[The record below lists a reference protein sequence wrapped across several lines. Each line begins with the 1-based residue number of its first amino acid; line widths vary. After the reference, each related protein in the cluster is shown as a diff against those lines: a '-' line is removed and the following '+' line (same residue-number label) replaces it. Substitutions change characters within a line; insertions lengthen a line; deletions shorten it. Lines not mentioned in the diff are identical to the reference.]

1 VTSKHILLFT
11 EDFPPYTGGIAQW
24 ALGMADSLHESGHR
38 LEVFTRY
45 RDETHRESHQ
55 EHDFTV
61 RYIFG
66 NNWKKL
72 RTLYCKRSITE
83 RLTQNNK
90 PDLIIGTTWN
100 FTRGILRPAMKHNIP
115 VITVCHGLE
124 VTRKMNFL
132 KRRWLRRTLTNS
144 TKVVAVSRFTRAH
157 IIGKLGIPSG
167 KVILL
172 PNGVDT
178 KRFYPSDD
186 TGRLRQR
193 LGISDEKVILTLAR
207 VIPRKGHAYVIN
219 SLPQILRSIPS
230 VKYVIAG
237 EYESGYKTELDN
249 LIRELNLENIVL
261 FAGYVKPEEMVQYYN
276 MCDVYIMASR
286 TIREKGDTEGFGI
299 TFLEANAC
307 GKPVIGG
314 KEGGVTDAIVDAETG
329 YLVDPVNT
337 KEIAEKIILLL
348 SDGDLARNLGT
359 NGRRRV
365 EIAYTW
371 GVLSQNLMHFV
382 YDVKTTD

>member
-1 VTSKHILLFT
+1 VTSKHILLYT

-24 ALGMADSLHESGHR
+24 ALGMAESLHESDHR
-38 LEVFTRY
+38 LEVYTRF
-45 RDETHRESHQ
+45 RDEAHRTSHR

-72 RTLYCKRSITE
+72 RTVYCKRSITE
-83 RLTQNNK
+83 RLTQNDK

-132 KRRWLRRTLTNS
+132 KRRWLRWTLMNS
-144 TKVVAVSRFTRAH
+144 AKIVAVSRFTKIH
-157 IIGKLGIPSG
+157 IIEKLGIPSG

-178 KRFYPSDD
+178 KKFYPSED
-186 TGRLRQR
+186 TVSLRQR
-193 LGISDEKVILTLAR
+193 LGLSDEKVILTLAR

-219 SLPQILRSIPS
+219 ALPQILRSIPS
-230 VKYVIAG
+230 VKYIIAG
-237 EYESGYKTELDN
+237 EYEPGYKTELDN

-276 MCDVYIMASR
+276 ICDVYIMASR

-314 KEGGVTDAIVDAETG
+314 KEGGVIDAIVDAETG
-329 YLVDPVNT
+329 FLVDPANT
-337 KEIAEKIILLL
+337 MEIAERITLLL
-348 SDGDLARNLGT
+348 SDRELARNLGN

-365 EIAYTW
+365 ELAYTW
-371 GVLSQNLMHFV
+371 RILSQNLMQSV
-382 YDVKTTD
+382 YDVGTTN